1 MDNNID
7 FIARR
12 FGINLI
18 GVNIA
23 ELKDFLDLSTEKQK
37 LYKWTC
43 SMHPEWSHA
52 QIMTSVCVMSSYDEY
67 SHDITV

>member
-23 ELKDFLDLSTEKQK
+23 ELKDFNRKTKIIQMEMFNAPRMESCTN
-37 LYKWTC
+37 
-43 SMHPEWSHA
+43 
-52 QIMTSVCVMSSYDEY
+52 
-67 SHDITV
+67 HDFCMCHVFV

>member
-12 FGINLI
+12 FGINII

-37 LYKWTC
+37 LYK
-43 SMHPEWSHA
+43 
-52 QIMTSVCVMSSYDEY
+52 
-67 SHDITV
+67 